1 MFKGWSI
8 ILYGTSTPAQT
19 GDPLAVSRIPSPPL
33 PTSFN
38 NVITNNNS
46 YNYGTIYTKPPSN
59 VNSNNKNNKKQQFGY
74 TPAYPSGGRGGGG
87 KGNKNKNGGKNKNK
101 QVTTV
106 RPNITSLSNNKN
118 RISTTTTTTKPKTT
132 ISWNSLGNSW
142 GKQQSLSVI
151 PQKTAIKAPKQVK
164 NDSPPAVSPTVI
176 SRKNLNLF
184 EHYDKIQQIFPELQP
199 YQDTTNSMISPYN
212 SNTNNNNKNF
222 DMTTT
227 ATTASYSSIVV
238 VNNKPSR
245 ANSKMVSYPPSS
257 SSSSS
262 NSNNF
267 DPDLEFID
275 VADYPS
281 MSNNNKKNKG
291 SASSWS
297 SNNSNNNMRTQN
309 SRISSSQR
317 NGNGIS
323 CFFLIVVLIVCDFN
337 FFFEL
342 I

>member
-118 RISTTTTTTKPKTT
+118 RISTTTTTKPKTT

-281 MSNNNKKNKG
+281 MNNNNKKNKG

-297 SNNSNNNMRTQN
+297 SNNSNNNMKTQN

-323 CFFLIVVLIVCDFN
+323 CFFSHCCFN
-337 FFFEL
+337 SFMCGF
-342 I
+342 